1 MNATLSKFQT
11 VLDMAQAE
19 GLITR
24 NPVRL
29 VKRLKGAKA
38 VHKLWTDEEEKAFF
52 ELADQ
57 DRLAA
62 VLDLFSR
69 ALRPEEVCGVRWD
82 VISFTA
88 RTVDIGNHV
97 RTMVEGEPIEKRA
110 KTEAGIR
117 MLPLDDDL
125 TNKLKLWR
133 EQQATEK
140 RAAGEAYMEGSDGGY
155 VLCDELGAPWM
166 PDKLRRYLRSIM
178 RRAEVSKITPY
189 EAMRH
194 AAASRMARHGVP
206 AQDIAAWIGH
216 TDPSFTYRV
225 CVHSRPDDLGEARDA
240 LDRKAK

>member
-1 MNATLSKFQT
+1 MNATLSKLQT

-24 NPVRL
+24 NPVRP

-38 VHKLWTDEEEKAFF
+38 VHKLWTDEAEKAFF

-82 VISFTA
+82 DISFNA

-117 MLPLDDDL
+117 MLPLDSYGASS
-125 TNKLKLWR
+125 R
-133 EQQATEK
+133 PP
-140 RAAGEAYMEGSDGGY
+140 R
-155 VLCDELGAPWM
+155 GAPPVRPTWWAQTA
-166 PDKLRRYLRSIM
+166 D
-178 RRAEVSKITPY
+178 TCC
-189 EAMRH
+189 AMSSAPRGCRTSSG
-194 AAASRMARHGVP
+194 ATCGASCGKHR
-206 AQDIAAWIGH
+206 
-216 TDPSFTYRV
+216 
-225 CVHSRPDDLGEARDA
+225 
-240 LDRKAK
+240 